1 MSDLADTGG
10 RGPGLGLVPDP
21 DPEVAGAA
29 LPLGAAA
36 ALVGGYR
43 WIEQALY
50 ELLGSWVT
58 DVPLPGVQVLLD
70 AQSTRHAWHA
80 ELWADRLPV
89 LAGVDPE
96 ALTAPPEPA
105 RAVLAT
111 LAGIGPPAG
120 VPGWSWA
127 PANDDGSAIG
137 PPGALPRLAG
147 LYRVVLPR
155 LVVSYGRH
163 LAAASPVADG
173 PVIRALRLILADEV
187 EDWHVGERLVQRLVT
202 RPHDVAAVYAYL
214 QQLESVVVNAS
225 VASGLVVFPK
235 IRPADPRP
243 RGR

>member
-1 MSDLADTGG
+1 VSDLADSGG

-21 DPEVAGAA
+21 EAGGAT
-29 LPLGAAA
+29 LPLGTTA

-58 DVPLPGVQVLLD
+58 DVPLPGAQVLLD

-89 LAGVDPE
+89 LAGFDPE
-96 ALTAPPEPA
+96 GLTTPPEPA
-105 RAVLAT
+105 RTVLAT
-111 LAGIGPPAG
+111 LAGNGPPAG

-187 EDWHVGERLVQRLVT
+187 EDWHAGERLVQRLVT
-202 RPHDVAAVYAYL
+202 RPHDVAAVYTYL
-214 QQLESVVVNAS
+214 QQLESVAVNAS
-225 VASGLVVFPK
+225 VGSGLVVFPDF
-235 IRPADPRP
+235 PPVDPRSP
-243 RGR
+243 GR